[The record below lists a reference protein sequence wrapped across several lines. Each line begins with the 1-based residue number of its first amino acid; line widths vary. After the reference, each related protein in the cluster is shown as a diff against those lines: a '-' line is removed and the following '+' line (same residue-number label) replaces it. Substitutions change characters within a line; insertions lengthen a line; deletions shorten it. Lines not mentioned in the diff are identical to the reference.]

1 MNRRSCIRT
10 ALAAAYAAASAR
22 AAETPRH
29 IQLHCDLA
37 VAPGREEEMLKNF
50 ETIFR
55 PAAKKQ
61 PGYIDVR
68 VLKLRDAIRGTP
80 PPGTKFQFVLD
91 FESEEMR
98 QKWIATATHA
108 KVWPSIEN
116 TLSDKNFS
124 ILVYDVY

>member
-1 MNRRSCIRT
+1 M
-10 ALAAAYAAASAR
+10 
-22 AAETPRH
+22 
-29 IQLHCDLA
+29 
-37 VAPGREEEMLKNF
+37 MKNF
-50 ETIFR
+50 ESIFR

-68 VLKLRDAIRGTP
+68 VLKLRDAIRGNAP
-80 PPGTKFQFVLD
+80 TKFQFVLD
-91 FESEEMR
+91 FESEELR

-108 KVWPSIEN
+108 KVWPTIEN

>member
-1 MNRRSCIRT
+1 MNRRSCIQT
-10 ALAAAYAAASAR
+10 ALAAAYVAASAR

-29 IQLHCDLA
+29 IELHCDLA
-37 VAPGREEEMLKNF
+37 VTPGREDEMMKNF
-50 ETIFR
+50 ESIFR

-68 VLKLRDAIRGTP
+68 VLKLRDAIRGNAP
-80 PPGTKFQFVLD
+80 TKFQFVLD
-91 FESEEMR
+91 FESEELR

-108 KVWPSIEN
+108 KVWPTIEN